1 MVTGVIVLALEGR
14 HDFFLLYQLIGKEK
28 GVGIFFFVVGDGL
41 NLYHMEFSLKLSC
54 VLDTSLYEGRV
65 LFSCS
70 F

>member
-1 MVTGVIVLALEGR
+1 MTFSYFINLLERKRELG
-14 HDFFLLYQLIGKEK
+14 
-28 GVGIFFFVVGDGL
+28 FFFVVGDGL